1 MDESDSRPAL
11 CPSAKAEPGAAV
23 IGVLGPDGRVGYLRD
38 WLEIDQQFI
47 DDISREARPEQR
59 YRFASNCVEH
69 RCAQWDGC
77 KCTIIERV
85 SETLTPLE
93 DHSLQPCA
101 IRTACRW
108 FRQKGPDACRL
119 CPMVI
124 TDTRDDADA
133 A

>member
-1 MDESDSRPAL
+1 MDESDGRPAL

-38 WLEIDQQFI
+38 WLETDQEVI
-47 DDISREARPEQR
+47 EDVSREGLPEQR
-59 YRFASNCVEH
+59 YRFANSCVEH
-69 RCAQWDGC
+69 KCAQWNG

-85 SETLTPLE
+85 SEAMTPIE
-93 DHSLQPCA
+93 EHSLQPCA

-124 TDTRDDADA
+124 TDTREDADA